1 MKVYNI
7 LVKVNIQSDFENS
20 NSVTGRC
27 INQIIKIK
35 GKEYL
40 KYSYCEA
47 PL

>member
-7 LVKVNIQSDFENS
+7 LVKVNVQSDFENS
-20 NSVTGRC
+20 NSVIGRC

-40 KYSYCEA
+40 KYSCCEA